1 MPGNVAHS
9 VSNRESYL
17 QSIKDDKFVSFNLVS
32 IATEAGFLYQEVNF
46 LKANNFPLDNI
57 IINHLV
63 PDFEE
68 AVWEASATNKA
79 VSLIK
84 MEYDLQRPYRL
95 KYEHLC
101 EVEGL
106 KLVGLYKVPFQPMG
120 NRLNDFCKLVWN
132 ENGMEFECEKSYS
145 ITYTET
151 GAELLLKI
159 PNLDLIKCGS
169 DGYKIDW
176 NQYKYPSELKEYKF
190 SKSRILKTGCKV
202 IFTK

>member
-1 MPGNVAHS
+1 
-9 VSNRESYL
+9 
-17 QSIKDDKFVSFNLVS
+17 
-32 IATEAGFLYQEVNF
+32 
-46 LKANNFPLDNI
+46 
-57 IINHLV
+57 
-63 PDFEE
+63 
-68 AVWEASATNKA
+68 
-79 VSLIK
+79 

-190 SKSRILKTGCKV
+190 SKSRILKNRLQSH
-202 IFTK
+202 FH